1 MPTEDFLMISQLM
14 LNKHSGKLSEDT
26 SRPLLKVL
34 KEYLSGVC
42 ICYTFMVSLRQN
54 WTQQILWCLFFSFP
68 KNIFWSTLWNH
79 NRGYKKNI
87 TLMIYFLGGS

>member
-54 WTQQILWCLFFSFP
+54 
-68 KNIFWSTLWNH
+68 
-79 NRGYKKNI
+79 
-87 TLMIYFLGGS
+87 